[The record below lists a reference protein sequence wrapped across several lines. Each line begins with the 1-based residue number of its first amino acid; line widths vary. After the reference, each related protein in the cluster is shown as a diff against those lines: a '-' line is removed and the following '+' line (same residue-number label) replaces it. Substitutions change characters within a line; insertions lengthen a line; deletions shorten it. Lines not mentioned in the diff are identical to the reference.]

1 MASEEGWLR
10 EVLDEA
16 VAEVWLWSDGLRG
29 TSKPKLTRRQ
39 RTIVRKQI
47 DAYLAAYSAPVT
59 EEKA

>member
-39 RTIVRKQI
+39 KTIVRKQI
-47 DAYLAAYSAPVT
+47 DKLKRGCP
-59 EEKA
+59 